1 MGFHLRIR
9 VSYSPGGAIGW
20 QSSYIEESAKLVFRN
35 SAVSMLHATGQT
47 RKANGVRACRSSSNE
62 ANGSSCRICLRIFN
76 RASSAVPHRCSAVL
90 SSSHKTVPF
99 WSCITHTRCQ
109 QQQQQQHWHSTSLS
123 SSWFKSAISLAVAS
137 CTLFCRA
144 SLVSLAVDGLL
155 SSLQR
160 HLLAK

>member
-1 MGFHLRIR
+1 MGFHLHSRFNYK
-9 VSYSPGGAIGW
+9 VQVELWVA
-20 QSSYIEESAKLVFRN
+20 SSYVEESAKLVFRD
-35 SAVSMLHATGQT
+35 SAVSMLHTTGQT

-160 HLLAK
+160 HLLAR